1 MADQGMPRCA
11 YRWCQNEHK
20 DSKDAHRHFEVL
32 PINALVSGRLS
43 LFDGNQPSREM
54 TATVAIKAL
63 TEPLDEADILELRDG
78 LSQLVRSYQSLLPT
92 RGFRYLPTLRRAL
105 PWEDA

>member
-1 MADQGMPRCA
+1 MADEETPRCA
-11 YRWCQNEHK
+11 YGWCQNDHTDPNEA
-20 DSKDAHRHFEVL
+20 DQHFEVL

-43 LFDGNQPSREM
+43 LFDGNPRSREM
-54 TATVAIKAL
+54 TATIDVEAL
-63 TEPLDEADILELRDG
+63 TDPLDEADILELRDG
-78 LSQLVRSYQSLLPT
+78 LSQLVRSYQGLLPA